1 MEHSAARFR
10 RPGSQGDLTLP
21 HLEPGGA
28 GSTPATCGP
37 CPGRSADRS
46 ELRDGV
52 GLRLAVATV
61 HRFRADGGPAA
72 HIPVRPRPAA
82 QPPLAAPARR
92 GGLDVPTVT
101 TGSRR
106 IRLVDPLDHHA
117 DTRRLLALVAGKLP
131 VRPLAALLVAD
142 RAQADPVW
150 RSRACPTARCV
161 TPSTWPKVT
170 TVHAAW
176 RSISRCWR

>member
-1 MEHSAARFR
+1 M
-10 RPGSQGDLTLP
+10 
-21 HLEPGGA
+21 
-28 GSTPATCGP
+28 
-37 CPGRSADRS
+37 
-46 ELRDGV
+46 
-52 GLRLAVATV
+52 
-61 HRFRADGGPAA
+61 
-72 HIPVRPRPAA
+72 
-82 QPPLAAPARR
+82 
-92 GGLDVPTVT
+92 PTVT

-106 IRLVDPLDHHA
+106 IRLIDPLDHHA